1 MKNNYACMYIKFLAT
16 PIACRYSQAKK
27 CFFFLMGNSPNVM
40 EEKYRYFNVFFKET
54 KVQNT

>member
-27 CFFFLMGNSPNVM
+27 FLFFKMGNSPNVM
-40 EEKYRYFNVFFKET
+40 EEKYRNLNVFFKKI

>member
-1 MKNNYACMYIKFLAT
+1 MHVYKISGHPHCMQIFPGQEML
-16 PIACRYSQAKK
+16 
-27 CFFFLMGNSPNVM
+27 FFLMGNSPNVM

>member
-27 CFFFLMGNSPNVM
+27 FLFFLNG
-40 EEKYRYFNVFFKET
+40 KFT
-54 KVQNT
+54 

>member
-1 MKNNYACMYIKFLAT
+1 MHVYKISGHPHCMQIF
-16 PIACRYSQAKK
+16 PGQEIP
-27 CFFFLMGNSPNVM
+27 FFFKMGNSPNVM